1 MKQTLKIG
9 ITIMVVAVLAMSGI
23 ALAQTDDEAATG
35 DEVSR
40 GVAAIVQKLG
50 PLVQAGT
57 IDEGQAMA
65 VAETLA
71 DGMGPRHPSQRRP
84 VPGLDAAAEFLGME
98 IDDLGAQLRDGAT
111 LAEIAGDQTGALT
124 DALVADAE
132 EHLAQAVADGKL
144 TQEEADTRLVDIEE
158 KITTFVNEGPPER
171 PEGEGTRPPRGPGG
185 PGGHHGSGGGEL
197 PAGGGDI
204 GA

>member
-9 ITIMVVAVLAMSGI
+9 ITVMVVAAMAMSGI
-23 ALAQTDDEAATG
+23 ALAQTDEETATG
-35 DEVSR
+35 EEVSR
-40 GVAAIVQKLG
+40 GVAAIVEKLG
-50 PLVQAGT
+50 PLVEAGT
-57 IDEGQAMA
+57 IDEGQAQA

-71 DGMGPRHPSQRRP
+71 DGMGPRRSPQRGP
-84 VPGLDAAAEFLGME
+84 AHGLDAAADFLGME

-111 LAEIAGDQTGALT
+111 LAEIAGDQTGALIE
-124 DALVADAE
+124 ALVADAE

-144 TQEEADTRLVDIEE
+144 TQDEADTRLADIEE

-171 PEGEGTRPPRGPGG
+171 PEGERPRPPHRPGGPGG
-185 PGGHHGSGGGEL
+185 PGGDEA
-197 PAGGGDI
+197 PVDGGDI